1 MGDLADPNDLGAS
14 FQAHRDA
21 MGTDALIAEAR
32 ARQAAAAA
40 DKPAGPG
47 AAAPAPTRTG
57 TVRPSADGGVS
68 FQVQDQPA
76 SDNIMG
82 VTPLPAGSKPPPA
95 PPGAKVIF
103 DKAGNRITYTID
115 QNAGNMTV
123 LSVVKG
129 AAAKVGAVASDVAG
143 GIIHSPMQVLG
154 GVGDAARNAFMAADH
169 LGDWLND
176 NVADLRVGGS
186 TGSAGGDIAAGHPLA
201 AIAAGIPKAPEAGSV
216 TGGLIRDTAEFLTGF
231 LPAMRAAKAIGFG
244 KAAGSVAAG
253 SAASATVMDPMQQ
266 NLSNLVE
273 KYPALHNPVTDYLAT
288 KPDDSEGE
296 SRFKKAVEGA
306 GLGALTEGFVL
317 AVRALRA
324 ARMANVKPGAVADNL
339 DAARAVHGSLSPEDT
354 MIGGTAPDAPL
365 VTVQQLAAAKL
376 DTATAA
382 TETGVPDQV
391 AASGVARSAA
401 DAASAT
407 SQTVDNRGTSDL
419 RTAIVD
425 ENGVTHIGEPG
436 EIHADLAERIRPDRG
451 MLAADSEKWQ
461 IGFAGP
467 DGKFL
472 TRDQAAR
479 AAGVDTRAAGSREAD
494 VLVGKP
500 VIGQPKVMINFDR
513 INTADDVKQVIADTV
528 QAFAPGIDAARRG
541 IRSNEATQEA
551 ADALGMS
558 ANDLLARRRGQPMN
572 AEEAVA
578 ARGLWAASADKLLEL
593 ANAAAAPNAGAV
605 DLFKFRRM
613 LAVHYAIQAEVIGAR
628 TETARA
634 LQSWS
639 MPVGG
644 GSVER
649 ARALEQLLD
658 ANGGADVSN
667 LLAKRIAALGKA
679 GVDPAAMNAAI
690 RQGAF
695 AKTVDTVREIWINGL
710 LSSPTTHIV
719 NTTSNAVTAMAQI
732 YERAVAGQY
741 STLIGRSAAE
751 GGVMPGEASAM
762 TYGLV
767 AGLKDAFVSSWK
779 SMVSGET
786 GQTLGKI
793 DVPQR
798 AISSEA
804 YGIASGTPLG
814 HTVDFIGNAFR
825 IPGRALGAEDE
836 FFKSIGYRMELQAQ
850 AYRQGSQEGL
860 TGPELTSR
868 IADIVANPPENI
880 RLAAADQAL
889 YQTFNNQPG
898 AWGKAI
904 MDARGKIP
912 PLALVL
918 PFVRTPINIL
928 RYGLERGPFA
938 LLVRQW
944 RADVAA
950 GGARADLAIARMGT
964 GSAIMGLAF
973 DYAEAGVVS
982 GRGPSDPGARQALV
996 RQGWQPYSIFVNGK
1010 WYSYNRMDPFGM
1022 TMGFAA
1028 DFAET
1033 LRQGQPTRQEDVSQF
1048 NQILAGGIAMIG
1060 NNVVNKTYLQG
1071 FANFVTMMQDP
1082 TRYAEPYVNNLLAS
1096 FVPYSGALRTAERF
1110 DDPTVR
1116 AARGMDEDTLGG
1128 PLLAQIES
1136 GLPGL
1141 SQNLVPERDLWGKE
1155 IKPDNAYG
1163 RAYDVLSPVK
1173 VTTVKTSPV
1182 DAEMYRLGYTP
1193 TRIPLKASIVGVPI
1207 DMGRYPQAYDDWVRL
1222 AGNDLKL
1229 QQYDN
1234 LGAKD
1239 FLDRVIT
1246 GKSGNWSQI
1255 YKIYSDGPEG
1265 GKADFIK
1272 GVISEYR
1279 QAAANKVLSDPRFGD
1294 LRRVYD
1300 SRRAAMEVNKM
1311 PIPMQ
1316 QQMPAGGL
1324 PAPVMQ

>member
-1 MGDLADPNDLGAS
+1 MGDLTDPNDLGAS
-14 FQAHRDA
+14 FQAHSAA
-21 MGTDALIAEAR
+21 MGADALISEAR

-40 DKPAGPG
+40 AKPADQGGP
-47 AAAPAPTRTG
+47 APAADSAAPTET
-57 TVRPSADGGVS
+57 
-68 FQVQDQPA
+68 
-76 SDNIMG
+76 IMG
-82 VTPLPAGSKPPPA
+82 VTPLPAGSEPPPA
-95 PPGAKVIF
+95 PEGAKVIY
-103 DKAGNRITYTID
+103 DKAGNRVTYTLD
-115 QNAGNMTV
+115 QGTGNMNV
-123 LSVVKG
+123 LSVIKG
-129 AAAKVGAVASDVAG
+129 IGAKAGAVASDVAG
-143 GIIHSPMQVLG
+143 GIIHSPMQIIG
-154 GVGDAARNAFMAADH
+154 GIGDAARNAFMAADH

-176 NVADLRVGGS
+176 NVADLKIPVD
-186 TGSAGGDIAAGHPLA
+186 TGSPGLNIALEHPGA
-201 AIAAGIPKAPEAGSV
+201 AIAAGIPKAPPAETV
-216 TGGLIRDTAEFLTGF
+216 TGGIIRDTSEFLTGF
-231 LPAMRAAKAIGFG
+231 LPAMRAAKALGLG
-244 KAAGSVAAG
+244 TVAGSVVAG
-253 SAASATVMDPMQQ
+253 GAASATVLDPMQQ

-273 KYPALHNPVTDYLAT
+273 KYPALHNPVTDYLAAR
-288 KPDDSEGE
+288 PGDGE
-296 SRFKKAVEGA
+296 AEARFKKAVEGV
-306 GLGALTEGFVL
+306 GLGALAEGFTL

-324 ARMANVKPGAVADNL
+324 ARMAKAPPLAVADNL
-339 DAARAVHGSLSPEDT
+339 DAARAIHGTLSPEET

-365 VTVQQLAAAKL
+365 VTVTPAEQKLAAA
-376 DTATAA
+376 TTA

-391 AASGVARSAA
+391 AATGVARSAD

-407 SQTVDNRGTSDL
+407 SQTVVPRETSGL
-419 RTAIVD
+419 RTAIID
-425 ENGVTHIGEPG
+425 ENGQLHIGEPG
-436 EIHADLAERIRPDRG
+436 EMHVDLAEKMRPGAG
-451 MLAADSEKWQ
+451 MLAADTSKWQ

-479 AAGVDTRAAGSREAD
+479 ATGTDIRAPGSREAD
-494 VLVGKP
+494 ALVGKP
-500 VIGQPKVMINFDR
+500 VVGEPKVMINFDR
-513 INTADDVKQVIADTV
+513 INTPDDVKQVISDTV
-528 QAFAPGIDAARRG
+528 QAFAPGIDEARRG
-541 IRSNEATQEA
+541 VRSNEATQEA

-558 ANDLLARRRGQPMN
+558 ANDLLARRRGQPMS

-593 ANAAAAPNAGAV
+593 AKIAASPNAGAV
-605 DLFKFRRM
+605 DQYKFRRM

-658 ANGGADVSN
+658 VNGGAGVSN
-667 LLAKRIAALGKA
+667 MLAKRIADLGKA
-679 GVDPAAMNAAI
+679 GADPATMNAAI

-695 AKTVDTVREIWINGL
+695 AKTIDTVREIWINGL

-732 YERAVAGQY
+732 YERAVAAQY
-741 STLIGRSAAE
+741 STLLGRSAAE
-751 GGVMPGEASAM
+751 GGVQVGEASAM
-762 TYGLV
+762 TYGLI
-767 AGLKDAFVSSWK
+767 ASLKDAFVSSWK
-779 SMVSGET
+779 SMISGET

-804 YGIASGTPLG
+804 YNIASGSPLG
-814 HTVDFIGNAFR
+814 RTVDFIGNAFR
-825 IPGRALGAEDE
+825 VPGRALGAEDE

-850 AYRQGSQEGL
+850 AFRQASEEGL
-860 TGPELTSR
+860 TGAERTSR

-889 YQTFNNQPG
+889 YQTFNNVPG
-898 AWGKAI
+898 AWGKTI

-928 RYGLERGPFA
+928 RYGLERSPFA
-938 LLVRQW
+938 PLVRQW
-944 RADVAA
+944 RADFMA
-950 GGARADLAIARMGT
+950 GGARADLAMARIGT
-964 GSAIMGLAF
+964 GSAVMGLAF
-973 DYAEAGVVS
+973 DYAEAGLVS
-982 GRGPSDPGARQALV
+982 GRGPSDPGQRQDLM

-1010 WYSYNRMDPFGM
+1010 WYSYNRTDPFGM

-1048 NQILAGGIAMIG
+1048 NQILAGGIAMVG
-1060 NNVVNKTYLQG
+1060 NNVINKTYLQG

-1082 TRYAEPYVNNLLAS
+1082 TRYAEPYVTNLLAS

-1110 DDPTVR
+1110 VDPTVR
-1116 AARGMDEDTLGG
+1116 AARGMDEQTVGG
-1128 PLLAQIES
+1128 PLLDQIEA

-1141 SQNLVPERDLWGKE
+1141 SQNLIPERDLWGKE
-1155 IKPDNAYG
+1155 IRPDNAYG

-1173 VTTVKTSPV
+1173 VTVVKPSPV
-1182 DAEMYRLGYTP
+1182 DAEMYSLGYMP
-1193 TRIPLKASIVGVPI
+1193 QRIPLKTSLAGVPI
-1207 DMGRYPQAYDDWVRL
+1207 DMGRYPQAYDDYVRL

-1229 QQYDN
+1229 PQYEG

-1239 FLDRVIT
+1239 FLDRVV
-1246 GKSGNWSQI
+1246 SGQSPTWSALYNMQG
-1255 YKIYSDGPEG
+1255 DGPDG
-1265 GKADFIK
+1265 GKAKFIQT
-1272 GVISEYR
+1272 VIQDYR
-1279 QAAANKVLSDPRFGD
+1279 KAAAGKILSDPKNHDILD
-1294 LRRVYD
+1294 LWQA
-1300 SRRAAMEVNKM
+1300 RAQQLQEQRLPPALRGTM
-1311 PIPMQ
+1311 PTPQFVPGMQ
-1316 QQMPAGGL
+1316 
-1324 PAPVMQ
+1324 